1 MSKVFKR
8 RIIREKVLQVLYAYE
23 MNNDNLQS
31 QIDEIFSEVEDD
43 NDKKFGISLI
53 YKTIAERNRFD
64 EMIKSKVS
72 NWEMDRIALL
82 DKLLLRM
89 GICELIH
96 FEDIPPKVSIN
107 EAIEISKTYSTAGS
121 AKFIN
126 GVLDAILNDLKKSG
140 ELKKTGRGLLDESI
154 QKRSAKKSE

>member
-1 MSKVFKR
+1 MTKVFKR

-31 QIDEIFSEVEDD
+31 QIDEVFSDVEDD
-43 NDKKFGISLI
+43 NDKQFGLSLI
-53 YKTIAERNRFD
+53 YKVIPNREKFD

-72 NWEMDRIALL
+72 NWEMDRIAMI
-82 DKLLLRM
+82 DKILIRM
-89 GICELIH
+89 GICELLY

-107 EAIEISKTYSTAGS
+107 EVIEISKKFSTAGS

-126 GVLDAILNDLKKSG
+126 GVLDAILNDLKSSG
-140 ELKKTGRGLLDESI
+140 ELKKVGRGLVDETIS
-154 QKRSAKKSE
+154 KKTPKKNE

>member
-1 MSKVFKR
+1 MTKVFKR
-8 RIIREKVLQVLYAYE
+8 RVIREKVLQVLYAYE

-31 QIDEIFSEVEDD
+31 QVDEIFADADD
-43 NDKKFGISLI
+43 DSDKQFGLSLI
-53 YKTIAERNRFD
+53 YKVIPNREKFD

-72 NWEMDRIALL
+72 NWEMDRIALI
-82 DKLLLRM
+82 DKILIRM
-89 GICELIH
+89 GICEFLY

-107 EAIEISKTYSTAGS
+107 EVIEISKKFSTGGS

-140 ELKKTGRGLLDESI
+140 ELKKTGRGLVDETISKKS
-154 QKRSAKKSE
+154 QKKSE

>member
-1 MSKVFKR
+1 MTKVFKR

-31 QIDEIFSEVEDD
+31 QIDEVFSDVEDD
-43 NDKKFGISLI
+43 NDKQFGLSLI
-53 YKTIAERNRFD
+53 YKVIPNRDKFD

-72 NWEMDRIALL
+72 NWEMDRIAMI
-82 DKLLLRM
+82 DKILIRM
-89 GICELIH
+89 GICELLY

-107 EAIEISKTYSTAGS
+107 EVIEISKKFSTAGS

-126 GVLDAILNDLKKSG
+126 GVLDAILNDLKSSG
-140 ELKKTGRGLLDESI
+140 ELKKVGRGLVDETISR
-154 QKRSAKKSE
+154 KTPKKNE